1 MIRAAPILLAISFAI
16 VGCTPQSSGGAPQ
29 PGGQTAGQRRVGPT
43 RITIAIMGDPSGLSN
58 TIDRAG
64 AGGTPGLDAVEELVN
79 AGLVQANAGGILQ
92 GGSAAVAACQ
102 TNGFTFTHTVA
113 GGNVTAVTV
122 GGIVAACQGGSL
134 TLNLANSSGISI
146 GSGTAAVPAG
156 CSNCSVAVPVSPQPA
171 ATSVVADAIAVTGP

>member
-29 PGGQTAGQRRVGPT
+29 PGGQTAGQQRVGPT

-92 GGSAAVAACQ
+92 PQLAESVP
-102 TNGFTFTHTVA
+102 TIEN
-113 GGNVTAVTV
+113 
-122 GGIVAACQGGSL
+122 SL
-134 TLNLANSSGISI
+134 WKLLPDGRMETTWRIKPG
-146 GSGTAAVPAG
+146 V
-156 CSNCSVAVPVSPQPA
+156 QW
-171 ATSVVADAIAVTGP
+171 

>member
-1 MIRAAPILLAISFAI
+1 MHARPRHLLVLILVPSAAAAIHAAAAAL
-16 VGCTPQSSGGAPQ
+16 GT
-29 PGGQTAGQRRVGPT
+29 T
-43 RITIAIMGDPSGLSN
+43 
-58 TIDRAG
+58 
-64 AGGTPGLDAVEELVN
+64 GGT
-79 AGLVQANAGGILQ
+79 LQ